1 MHSIALHYI
10 WRQCSVKIPQG
21 GCHVPRIAGT
31 RDRTHRTGKR
41 VKGWRDCILYFTF
54 WTRSRCVYIL
64 KIEIKIEIHGVGCKR
79 RGRGVHCPVF
89 NIYKNLLRPE
99 GVLMSTKTIEH
110 LQAG

>member
-1 MHSIALHYI
+1 M
-10 WRQCSVKIPQG
+10 
-21 GCHVPRIAGT
+21 
-31 RDRTHRTGKR
+31 
-41 VKGWRDCILYFTF
+41 
-54 WTRSRCVYIL
+54 YIL
-64 KIEIKIEIHGVGCKR
+64 KIEIKIEIHGVGCKW